1 VNSGDGYLEYPRRR
15 RGMDHDLYRWRTIG
29 EAPFYRW
36 PGGKSLAVWFCI
48 PLEQHRPS
56 RFVPGFRPAGAPQ
69 WQPFDYREW
78 TWRDYGHRVGIWR
91 LLRILQGAGIR
102 ATVPVNSDLARR
114 FPELLGDLFEFE
126 PELMAHGVAANV
138 VHHDAMTPADE
149 ASLIDECL
157 STLASHSVR
166 CRGWLSPGFSESLRT
181 ADLLRERGL
190 TYVGDWVND
199 DTPYRFTNGLVSLP
213 GGYDTSDLNVVWD
226 GARSARDWSEQ
237 VMAMLGFLAE
247 EAAAEGPRVACVM
260 VHPWLT
266 GQPHRVDSFRR
277 VVDFAAGLDSCWRAT
292 GAEIAGHAQAELPTV
307 DGAVEG

>member
-1 VNSGDGYLEYPRRR
+1 
-15 RGMDHDLYRWRTIG
+15 MDHDLYRRRTIG

-36 PGGKSLAVWFCI
+36 PGGEEPGGVVLHTPRTASAFTV
-48 PLEQHRPS
+48 RP
-56 RFVPGFRPAGAPQ
+56 RLQALAGAPQ

-78 TWRDYGHRVGIWR
+78 TWRKTTGI
-91 LLRILQGAGIR
+91 GAESGGCC
-102 ATVPVNSDLARR
+102 ASSKAPASGRR
-114 FPELLGDLFEFE
+114 FPSTRTWRGGSLSSSVTCSKFEL
-126 PELMAHGVAANV
+126 ELMAHGVAANV